1 MGKKF
6 KTKVFL
12 SEYDIF
18 GALIRGEVDIAL
30 LDFYQQPT
38 DMHFCL
44 VYLTRQ
50 TAEAIAVTLDHV
62 FPGGVIEISF
72 ATVKLTLRGKR
83 SKEVI
88 ELLRVELE
96 VEVITA

>member
-50 TAEAIAVTLDHV
+50 TALAVASELDLAL
-62 FPGGVIEISF
+62 PGRGIEISS
-72 ATVKLTLRGKR
+72 ATIKLTVRGKK

-88 ELLRVELE
+88 ALLRTELE
-96 VEVITA
+96 IELVTA